1 MLSRVLRGM
10 LFGVS
15 AFDPLSYVALTLV
28 LAAVALFASWLP
40 ARRASRVDPGVALRA
55 E

>member
-1 MLSRVLRGM
+1 VMRGM

-15 AFDPLSYVALTLV
+15 TFDPLSYIGLTLV
-28 LAAVALFASWLP
+28 LALVAAVASWLP
-40 ARRASRVDPGVALRA
+40 ARKASQVDPSVALRA